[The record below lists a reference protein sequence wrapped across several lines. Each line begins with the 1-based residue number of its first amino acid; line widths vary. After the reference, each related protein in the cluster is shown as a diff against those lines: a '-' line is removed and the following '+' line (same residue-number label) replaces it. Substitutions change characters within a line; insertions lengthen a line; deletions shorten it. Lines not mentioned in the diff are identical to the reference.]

1 MICCGIS
8 GNGTTRCRMPFS
20 AQTRGIPYTMQL
32 DLSWPMV
39 IPPSRAM
46 RSEEH
51 TSELQSRLHLVC
63 RLLLEKKKNI
73 VHNIF
78 PAKTNGAAFQLF
90 RDILYSYVAMQ

>member
-46 RSEEH
+46 ARGKITFSSALKHVCILNSRSSIPSIKSAASARPSAVAKYSSA
-51 TSELQSRLHLVC
+51 TWRRLPGRSR
-63 RLLLEKKKNI
+63 
-73 VHNIF
+73 
-78 PAKTNGAAFQLF
+78 
-90 RDILYSYVAMQ
+90 